1 MDTESNF
8 LKQVISEKIDDMST
22 PSFPVE
28 FSPDEAQCFG
38 AFVEDALSEQ
48 DALDASID
56 LLLSP
61 FKK

>member
-1 MDTESNF
+1 MDTDSNA
-8 LKQVISEKIDDMST
+8 LEQVLAEKIKDMST

-56 LLLSP
+56 LLLP
-61 FKK
+61 PIKK